1 MEEIAMSNV
10 LSVKNLSIQIKQRI
24 LIQNVSFDVGQGEAV
39 LLSGENGI
47 GKSSILKSIMH
58 LETENKKIGGEI
70 THYAFGDVLALS
82 DEEIQ
87 RFRSITAYIPQKDE
101 YSEMGRVQVRDI
113 ISNSGEAHSGRDM
126 SYSEV
131 NDLIDE
137 WLPRRSDNSR
147 IFNAKSKPSKFS
159 GGEQRLLSVFSVIAT
174 RPNTDLLIVD
184 EPLNNLDYV
193 NARHTSNLINK
204 VIRDNPKI
212 GLLMIS
218 HCRIFPFITRELK
231 LSSAGICK
239 VPNHYVCHS
248 CFGVP
253 DENGFYK

>member
-1 MEEIAMSNV
+1 MGNI
-10 LSVKNLSIQIKQRI
+10 LSVKNLSIQIKQRT
-24 LIQNVSFDVGQGEAV
+24 LIQNVSFDIGQGEAV

-47 GKSSILKSIMH
+47 GKSSILKSIMR
-58 LETENKKIGGEI
+58 LESEGKKIDGEI
-70 THYAFGDVLALS
+70 THHAFGNILTLG

-87 RFRSITAYIPQKDE
+87 RFRSSIAYIPQRDE

-113 ISNSGEAHSGRDM
+113 ISNSEEAHSGGDM
-126 SYSEV
+126 SYTEV

-147 IFNAKSKPSKFS
+147 IFDAKSKPGKFS

-174 RPNTDLLIVD
+174 RSNSDLLIID

-193 NARHTSNLINK
+193 NARHISNLINK
-204 VIRDNPKI
+204 VIRDNPQM

-218 HCRIFPFITRELK
+218 HCRIFPFITQELK
-231 LSSAGICK
+231 LSSDGISEL
-239 VPNHYVCHS
+239 PEHYACRS
-248 CFGVP
+248 CFGEP

>member
-1 MEEIAMSNV
+1 MSNI

-24 LIQNVSFDVGQGEAV
+24 LMQNISFDIGQGEAV

-47 GKSSILKSIMH
+47 GKSSILKSIMR
-58 LETENKKIGGEI
+58 LETEGKKIDGEI
-70 THYAFGDVLALS
+70 THHGFGNILTLGDK
-82 DEEIQ
+82 EIQ
-87 RFRSITAYIPQKDE
+87 RLRSSIAYIPQRDE

-113 ISNSGEAHSGRDM
+113 ISNSGEAHSGGDM
-126 SYSEV
+126 SFSEV

-137 WLPRRSDNSR
+137 WLPRRGDNSR
-147 IFNAKSKPSKFS
+147 IFDAKSKPGKFS

-174 RPNTDLLIVD
+174 RSNTDLLIID

-193 NARHTSNLINK
+193 NARHISNLINK
-204 VIRDNPKI
+204 VIRDNPQM

-231 LSSAGICK
+231 LSSDGISELLE
-239 VPNHYVCHS
+239 HYACHS
-248 CFGVP
+248 CFGEP

>member
-1 MEEIAMSNV
+1 MGTI
-10 LSVKNLSIQIKQRI
+10 LSVKNLSIQIKQRT
-24 LIQNVSFDVGQGEAV
+24 LMQNVSFNVGNGEAV

-47 GKSSILKSIMH
+47 GKSSILKSIMR
-58 LETENKKIGGEI
+58 LETEGKKISGEI
-70 THYAFGDVLALS
+70 SHCTFGSILTLG

-87 RFRSITAYIPQKDE
+87 RFRASIAYIPQKDE
-101 YSEMGRVQVRDI
+101 YSEMGRIQVRDI
-113 ISNSGEAHSGRDM
+113 ISNSGETHSCINM

-131 NDLIDE
+131 NNLIDE

-147 IFNAKSKPSKFS
+147 IFDAKSKPAKFS

-174 RPNTDLLIVD
+174 RSKSDLLIID

-193 NARHTSNLINK
+193 NARHISNLINK
-204 VIRDNPKI
+204 LIRENPQM

-231 LSSAGICK
+231 LSSDGIHE
-239 VPNHYVCHS
+239 VDEHYICNS
-248 CFGVP
+248 CFGEP
-253 DENGFYK
+253 DKNGFYN